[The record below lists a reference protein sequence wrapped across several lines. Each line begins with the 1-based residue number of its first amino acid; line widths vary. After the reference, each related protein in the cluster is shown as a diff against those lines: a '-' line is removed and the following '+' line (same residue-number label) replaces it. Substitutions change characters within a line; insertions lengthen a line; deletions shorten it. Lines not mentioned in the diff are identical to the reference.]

1 MWWTKRAIKAS
12 KQKVTSS
19 AVPTLKPVFSKNCRF
34 LQFPHHRSSIINRGP
49 HTACVYKIQ
58 IVYTGTVLYKNN
70 TFAAAVSWHRSTDNN
85 TATISLY
92 AQSYQ
97 LLEQKMLP
105 FWGSSHS
112 HRHPE
117 VSACCRQV
125 IVTPSEAVYPDAAPT
140 RESLDWFKR
149 FVGEVKLAV
158 MSGLDTEGLRKR
170 GQRKNCMWQCL
181 YSSA

>member
-1 MWWTKRAIKAS
+1 M
-12 KQKVTSS
+12 TSS

-70 TFAAAVSWHRSTDNN
+70 TFAAALSWQRSTDNN

-125 IVTPSEAVYPDAAPT
+125 IVTPPEAAYPDATPT
-140 RESLDWFKR
+140 RESLDRFKR

-158 MSGLDTEGLRKR
+158 MSGLDTEGWRKR